1 MSIPLTLMDPDD
13 LNLILDWLIERY
25 STEPDPKDFFENAA
39 RDDHNN
45 LQAFARGIDHQTS
58 VHRYDSAKTNA
69 FFQCFEAAN
78 LANAHQ
84 LLPKLASLLW
94 CAERFMNIEDYVE
107 QLTNIFE
114 HLLRFA
120 PPPFAALKILA
131 DCDDAEF
138 RLVAAKHLGGQTEHE
153 RKLLR
158 KLLRDND
165 NRIRAAANKAL
176 TRSGASQWWQA
187 SFTQDPSEHIHDDDT
202 AQQAVKDW
210 IQLCSTDY
218 GIHSNYI
225 PSHSPPILALM
236 PEPVRCDALR
246 VYLRNPDTMG
256 ESAAPLG
263 PILIQCEGGL
273 DALDDIL
280 DHWNKKYISYSHTGY
295 VVSILAGADPQK
307 LKQLWRSFLD
317 ATLSQLPNE
326 KNYFDTLSDL
336 KAKIAIHL
344 WPQDEPL
351 DPIIERIERTFIPSI
366 HDSISSIFSAA
377 LAEHFSAERIPWN
390 LIEDRIYCSAS
401 RWTIKSYNVPKL
413 LSKAPPH
420 TLERITQYWLHH
432 GDPDSLAWVLKRTFF
447 PDAIPHDER
456 ERNLLLCWQDA
467 RFRAA
472 LFADADLIK
481 PALPWFLARLRAAD
495 TSFVEAAQ
503 ILRYS
508 PAILVRNVLWITRE
522 AELSE
527 TSQTTPQLPPQP
539 PPLTEEWTNY
549 RILRDNTDHQN
560 QQFWQYALTILP
572 ENPSLWEPS
581 DFSLIQKAKTLWSQS
596 AREINVFYLASA
608 IYASRSP
615 SAIDDLA
622 LLSKLPNGLPERDV
636 VTNTLLAAR
645 ALLASSLGLARPPVI
660 EDDDH

>member
-246 VYLRNPDTMG
+246 VYLRNPDTLRR
-256 ESAAPLG
+256 AAATFG
-263 PILIQCEGGL
+263 PILMQCEGGAIAL
-273 DALDDIL
+273 NDTISYWGKSSSGYYDA
-280 DHWNKKYISYSHTGY
+280 KRYISDLLANASPQQLK
-295 VVSILAGADPQK
+295 ILW
-307 LKQLWRSFLD
+307 QLCLDTVLGPTPKSDDSFD
-317 ATLSQLPNE
+317 
-326 KNYFDTLSDL
+326 
-336 KAKIAIHL
+336 
-344 WPQDEPL
+344 
-351 DPIIERIERTFIPSI
+351 
-366 HDSISSIFSAA
+366 
-377 LAEHFSAERIPWN
+377 
-390 LIEDRIYCSAS
+390 
-401 RWTIKSYNVPKL
+401 
-413 LSKAPPH
+413 
-420 TLERITQYWLHH
+420 
-432 GDPDSLAWVLKRTFF
+432 
-447 PDAIPHDER
+447 
-456 ERNLLLCWQDA
+456 
-467 RFRAA
+467 
-472 LFADADLIK
+472 
-481 PALPWFLARLRAAD
+481 
-495 TSFVEAAQ
+495 
-503 ILRYS
+503 S
-508 PAILVRNVLWITRE
+508 PADFKAHVVVRIW
-522 AELSE
+522 
-527 TSQTTPQLPPQP
+527 PP
-539 PPLTEEWTNY
+539 
-549 RILRDNTDHQN
+549 R
-560 QQFWQYALTILP
+560 
-572 ENPSLWEPS
+572 
-581 DFSLIQKAKTLWSQS
+581 
-596 AREINVFYLASA
+596 
-608 IYASRSP
+608 
-615 SAIDDLA
+615 
-622 LLSKLPNGLPERDV
+622 
-636 VTNTLLAAR
+636 R
-645 ALLASSLGLARPPVI
+645 AT
-660 EDDDH
+660 